1 MRTTVRLAST
11 AILLIATSMGCTIR
25 YSQILVGEIARVPT
39 APMRNGD
46 TGTEVGIGGPGAAPA
61 VIAFSEPM
69 STKELMT
76 VPCEV
81 AFAQVDYRG
90 KYYAY
95 YVAVNFPEV
104 EVISYC
110 TSP

>member
-1 MRTTVRLAST
+1 MRSTLRLGSV
-11 AILLIATSMGCTIR
+11 AILLVATSMGCTIR
-25 YSQILVGEIARVPT
+25 YSQVLVGEIARVST
-39 APMRNGD
+39 SPMRNSD
-46 TGTEVGIGGPGAAPA
+46 TGTEVGIGGPGSPPA

-69 STKELMT
+69 SSDELMT

-81 AFAQVDYRG
+81 AFAQIDYRG

-95 YVAVNFPEV
+95 YIAANFPEV